1 MLRLR
6 LPFRFKC
13 RIRISWVLVV
23 CQTSDMCICML
34 IPPIEPHR
42 DVPWLGRALL
52 SRDNV
57 VTKIISQIRA
67 QPGHRQHSPLLSW
80 LEFVNENTNYK

>member
-1 MLRLR
+1 MFRLSLPS

-13 RIRISWVLVV
+13 RIRISWVLVL

-34 IPPIEPHR
+34 IPPIELGW

-52 SRDNV
+52 SRDNAL
-57 VTKIISQIRA
+57 TKIISQIRA
-67 QPGHRQHSPLLSW
+67 QPGHSTLLSR
-80 LEFVNENTNYK
+80 LKFVNENKNYL